1 MVKVKNA
8 YETQNIDP
16 IPVKILLMHLHQRNP
31 NYPEEEPP
39 PPPMKT
45 EGLFFA
51 PNLNIF
57 LHLSPEIRLT
67 LRFLLTGALP

>member
-1 MVKVKNA
+1 
-8 YETQNIDP
+8 
-16 IPVKILLMHLHQRNP
+16 MHLHQRNP
-31 NYPEEEPP
+31 NYPEEESP

>member
-39 PPPMKT
+39 P
-45 EGLFFA
+45 
-51 PNLNIF
+51 
-57 LHLSPEIRLT
+57 HL
-67 LRFLLTGALP
+67 